1 MKSQPYV
8 LVLSPRPELVYS
20 LFPSVSS
27 THFLCFVRY
36 LTLTSPR
43 HTLVSLLTR
52 SYLSSVF
59 LPVSPV
65 VFTLLLVVLSPF
77 SCVWPIYNTTFLF
90 PAPLLC
96 SLLPD
101 SCSHSYKVLSQILF
115 SVSGSIAGTSELT
128 TGELSLVS
136 IRSEFYLWGFLHQFC
151 FQFNDS
157 PLLKHALLCFSLGR
171 VLSPSHH
178 KFGHP

>member
-65 VFTLLLVVLSPF
+65 VFTLLLIVLSPF
-77 SCVWPIYNTTFLF
+77 SF
-90 PAPLLC
+90 LLC
-96 SLLPD
+96 LTHIQYYLLVSCSSSLLLAPWQLLPQLQSSFTD
-101 SCSHSYKVLSQILF
+101 PFLSFGINSRDLRADNWRTVTSFNQVRISPVGF
-115 SVSGSIAGTSELT
+115 SS
-128 TGELSLVS
+128 
-136 IRSEFYLWGFLHQFC
+136 
-151 FQFNDS
+151 
-157 PLLKHALLCFSLGR
+157 
-171 VLSPSHH
+171 
-178 KFGHP
+178 